1 MTNAL
6 EVLEAQALKL
16 SAADRSRLL
25 ERLLAS
31 LDVDPDVEAAW
42 DAVADAREAALEA
55 AQVMAVPLDEA
66 IARLETRFPG

>member
-31 LDVDPDVEAAW
+31 LDVDPDIEAAW
-42 DAVADAREAALEA
+42 DEVADARDAQLEA
-55 AQVMAVPLDEA
+55 AQVTAVPLDEA

>member
-31 LDVDPDVEAAW
+31 LDVDPDIEAAW
-42 DAVADAREAALEA
+42 DEVADAREAQLEA
-55 AQVMAVPLDEA
+55 AQVTAVPLDEA

>member
-31 LDVDPDVEAAW
+31 LDVDPEVEAAW
-42 DAVADAREAALEA
+42 DEVADAREAALEA
-55 AQVMAVPLDEA
+55 GQVTSVPLDEA
-66 IARLETRFPG
+66 IARQEKRFPG

>member
-1 MTNAL
+1 VTNAL

-31 LDVDPDVEAAW
+31 LDVDPDIEAAW
-42 DAVADAREAALEA
+42 DEVADDREAQLEA
-55 AQVMAVPLDEA
+55 AQVTAVPLDEA

>member
-16 SAADRSRLL
+16 SVADRSRLL

-31 LDVDPDVEAAW
+31 LGVDPDVEAAW
-42 DAVADAREAALEA
+42 DEVADAREAALEA
-55 AQVMAVPLDEA
+55 AQVTAVPLDEA
-66 IARLETRFPG
+66 IARLEKRFPG

>member
-31 LDVDPDVEAAW
+31 LDVDPEVEAAW
-42 DAVADAREAALEA
+42 DEVADAREAALEA
-55 AQVMAVPLDEA
+55 GQVTSVPLDEA
-66 IARLETRFPG
+66 IARLEKRFPG